1 MSFEPVFPRQHKQNP
16 GKLTRNLTRLVQV
29 FRFFAICL
37 MFPQFRGLW
46 LVFLLEIGRQELRSD
61 QLEFDL
67 DYLGVSASVYP
78 VVQSQRSAL
87 LWGILRDAYSILGFD
102 RAVEDVA
109 FEQLGAYC
117 RACF

>member
-1 MSFEPVFPRQHKQNP
+1 
-16 GKLTRNLTRLVQV
+16 
-29 FRFFAICL
+29 
-37 MFPQFRGLW
+37 MFM
-46 LVFLLEIGRQELRSD
+46 LEIGRQELRPD

-87 LWGILRDAYSILGFD
+87 LWGVLRDAYSILGFD

-109 FEQLGAYC
+109 FEQLGAYR